1 MAHAGFVYVCGIGT
15 EFGPVRKKAMELLL
29 KPGDKLDHAGK
40 QWTVTEVGE
49 DNEGQIVLHLK
60 AGEELSVIKEA
71 DLPKKYKT
79 MKDSTNS

>member
-1 MAHAGFVYVCGIGT
+1 
-15 EFGPVRKKAMELLL
+15 MELLL

-40 QWTVTEVGE
+40 RWTITEVGE

-60 AGEELSVIKEA
+60 AGDELSVIKEA

-79 MKDSTNS
+79 MTDSAGN